1 MLGLNGIARDSPAHK
16 LRWSRLVPGDGSA
29 AADDCVR
36 RVKAGSLC
44 MYSPQARFGQPLS
57 ALGVSR
63 YINLQRHW
71 TSSINYW
78 LDTIT
83 TQTTIFTLPP
93 STLATAALAAP
104 L

>member
-44 MYSPQARFGQPLS
+44 MYSPQARFGQPL
-57 ALGVSR
+57 
-63 YINLQRHW
+63 
-71 TSSINYW
+71 
-78 LDTIT
+78 
-83 TQTTIFTLPP
+83 
-93 STLATAALAAP
+93 
-104 L
+104 